1 MSPDPSRAVLMD
13 TVLMNPGEL
22 ADRLALD
29 AGARDRL
36 LVLADVRWNLS
47 GPPGRPEYEV
57 GHLPG
62 AAWVDLTAELSGP
75 PGAGGRHPLPPVE
88 VFEAAMRRIG
98 VRADSEVVVYDG
110 RTSLSAARLW
120 WLLLDAGHPRVR
132 VLDGGFAAWQR
143 AGLPVQT
150 GPEPEHEAGDFVARP
165 GHLERVGTDELAAQV
180 GTTAAPALV
189 DVRAPERYRGE
200 VEPIDP
206 VAGHIPG
213 AVNRPSMANLDA
225 DGRFRPAV
233 VAEHYADLPDPVL
246 YCGSGITAAHSLLAL
261 RSAGLIGGRIYPGS
275 WSDWVRDP
283 GRPVATGPG

>member
-1 MSPDPSRAVLMD
+1 MSPDPRR
-13 TVLMNPGEL
+13 TVLVDPDEL
-22 ADRLALD
+22 AVDP
-29 AGARDRL
+29 GVRDRP

-47 GPPGRPEYEV
+47 GPPGRPEYEA

-62 AAWVDLTAELSGP
+62 AAWVDLAGELSGP

-98 VRADSEVVVYDG
+98 VRAGSEVVVYDG
-110 RTSLSAARLW
+110 RTSLAAARLW
-120 WLLLDAGHPRVR
+120 WLLVDAGHPRVR

-165 GHLERVGTDELAAQV
+165 GHLDRVGTDELAARV
-180 GTTAAPALV
+180 GTTAAPVLV

-225 DGRFRPAV
+225 DGRFRPAA
-233 VAEHYADLPDPVL
+233 VAERYTDLPDPVL

-261 RSAGLIGGRIYPGS
+261 RSASLTGGRIYPGS

-283 GRPVATGPG
+283 GRPVATGPS